1 MVEEAQA
8 LQGADELQA
17 CLQVVMSLIEA
28 QEVVDKWG
36 RYPTGTR
43 FLLFWA
49 EATRWNKTRQRLL
62 ALFLTSDST
71 LFAHSSQR
79 ERTTHVF
86 FAVCNKN
93 RMCGANIS
101 KFLPEC

>member
-43 FLLFWA
+43 FLVILGRSNTM
-49 EATRWNKTRQRLL
+49 EQDKAT
-62 ALFLTSDST
+62 AAGSIPHF
-71 LFAHSSQR
+71 
-79 ERTTHVF
+79 
-86 FAVCNKN
+86 
-93 RMCGANIS
+93 
-101 KFLPEC
+101 